1 MYRLVIVCS
10 LLAAA
15 LGIFLVGCAT
25 APYSSPAPSQS
36 ALLSQ
41 AGFRTHTA
49 TSPETQAS
57 IKTLPPSK
65 VVLNRYQDKPLYLVC
80 TEPGARQ
87 CFIGDEAAY
96 QRYQQL
102 AIQHRLS
109 EDQHKVQERRDDP
122 EWWPMY
128 MDSQGGG

>member
-1 MYRLVIVCS
+1 LVAVICIF
-10 LLAAA
+10 LAA
-15 LGIFLVGCAT
+15 CAT
-25 APYSSPAPSQS
+25 APYSSPTPSQS
-36 ALLSQ
+36 NLLSQ
-41 AGFRTHTA
+41 AGFRVHTS
-49 TSPETQAS
+49 TTPETQAS
-57 IKTLPPSK
+57 IKTLPEDK

-80 TEPGARQ
+80 TEPDARQ

-109 EDQHKVQERRDDP
+109 EDQHKVQDRRDDP